1 MKKKKNNEKKKNII
15 IVIIICAAVALI
27 AGGTYSWWM
36 WRSATNTLVNITV
49 IGGDL
54 KITGTNVT
62 NNGMVP
68 ISTNNCAT
76 SSYTLIGEATVNAQN
91 DTTTAM
97 RVTPRLDISLSPQSG
112 RTLSTTNKSFLKWAL
127 IDTTN
132 GSTKTCLN
140 PDYQGSF
147 DKVDS
152 VTVTRNATTKDVVIT
167 SNGVTAVGTNT
178 TMNISN
184 ISGSSVTSTLTFE
197 VPANGTETK
206 KYKVYVWLDGDND
219 TNPNDSAGDGTPGYE
234 HTNYGTSVS
243 DPMQDLSITVKWST
257 GSSMIQE

>member
-15 IVIIICAAVALI
+15 IVIIICAVMALI

-54 KITGTNVT
+54 KITGNNVT

-76 SSYTLIGEATVNAQN
+76 SSYTLIGEATVNATN

-97 RVTPRLDISLSPQSG
+97 RVTPRLDISLNPQSG

-127 IDTTN
+127 VDTTS

-152 VTVTRNATTKDVVIT
+152 VTVTKDGTTKDVVIT
-167 SNGVTAVGTNT
+167 SNGLAAAGTNT

-184 ISGSSVTSTLTFE
+184 ISGSEVASTLTFV

-206 KYKVYVWLDGDND
+206 KYKVYVWLDGDGTPTVNG
-219 TNPNDSAGDGTPGYE
+219 NDGTPGYE
-234 HTNYGTSVS
+234 HTNYGTTVS